1 MCHVLSVREDAPP
14 LVDTGGTLVY
24 SSGQAP
30 RGVESVG
37 QGRTASKGLA
47 QGVGLEPREAG
58 WALESMCFTSALHCL
73 SRKGNQWTCSRH
85 DSWNTEMLRYKARS
99 VQI

>member
-37 QGRTASKGLA
+37 QDRTASKGLA
-47 QGVGLEPREAG
+47 QGVGTGAQPGRLGSEVHVLHLCT
-58 WALESMCFTSALHCL
+58 ALPLWKGKPMDLFTS
-73 SRKGNQWTCSRH
+73 
-85 DSWNTEMLRYKARS
+85 
-99 VQI
+99 